1 MKYTVK
7 MSCGHEEQVELFGP
21 GKDREKKIRYYQEYG
36 MCKECYRVREEEN
49 LNGFLDIDSFPALKG
64 TVKQIKWAEDI
75 RKKAVIEI
83 NAGIQVLEQPEDRAA
98 YEEVGRQYQK
108 VFETITD
115 AARII
120 EIREK
125 LSKESIKYWV
135 RKTRNKNG

>member
-1 MKYTVK
+1 MKYKVK
-7 MSCGHEEQVELFGP
+7 MSCGHEEQVELFETSAE
-21 GKDREKKIRYYQEYG
+21 REKKIRYYQEYG
-36 MCKECYRVREEEN
+36 MCKECYRAHQEEN
-49 LNGFLDIDSFPALKG
+49 LKGFLDIDSFPALKG
-64 TVKQIKWAEDI
+64 TEKQIKWAEDI

-83 NAGIQVLEQPEDRAA
+83 NAGIQVIEQPEDRAA

-125 LSKESIKYWV
+125 FSPKSIKYWV
-135 RKTRNKNG
+135 RKTRNKSQ